1 MASTQQK
8 FPNDPIFTQFR
19 RLSTEKPGDF
29 IHDDHHGIDA
39 GYGHLIRD
47 IKHLCHVLQEHLPR
61 SSFNE
66 NGTFHE
72 PATSIAFHALSG
84 YCFIVSFFAI
94 AALGGVCV
102 PLANGL
108 TPDEALYI
116 LNKTKATH
124 ILVDE
129 STFEN
134 ITAVR
139 DHAVNQA
146 GQELNIIT
154 ITRADSE
161 SDATYTPELE
171 INDELT
177 FSPTMGCLVLFTSGT
192 TGPPKGVVLPRRTFY
207 LKPGEFDPTVL
218 YLASS
223 PVHWVGGTGLIDSV
237 LNGEGLHIIKFGS
250 GPDRFWEI
258 LREGKITEM
267 SVSPTLLRELK
278 AYYIENISELPA
290 EDRDKYINGARSLQ
304 AVYTS
309 GSTLHPS
316 TQQFFADLTGMPI
329 INAFGITEM
338 GGGLMLTPSGSAFVE
353 GYVGKLIPGVT
364 VKLSNGDHGEI
375 LAKSPNM
382 FTHYIGDEEATCAA
396 FDDEG
401 FYKTGDHAHRV
412 GDDYYF
418 DGRVSC
424 DWIRF
429 HEYTISVLEVEH
441 CLMDLPY
448 ISESHVLPVLDR
460 EAGGQVAALVRLRKQ
475 DTYRDRSEVV
485 SLRTIRAELA
495 ASGMVSYKLPTLLR
509 VLQDGEQVPLTASGK
524 VMKKECLRN
533 YFNVSGYLPE
543 PYAMDGVEYWGN
555 KLDLDTSSRLFD
567 WGGL

>member
-1 MASTQQK
+1 
-8 FPNDPIFTQFR
+8 
-19 RLSTEKPGDF
+19 
-29 IHDDHHGIDA
+29 
-39 GYGHLIRD
+39 
-47 IKHLCHVLQEHLPR
+47 
-61 SSFNE
+61 
-66 NGTFHE
+66 
-72 PATSIAFHALSG
+72 
-84 YCFIVSFFAI
+84 
-94 AALGGVCV
+94 
-102 PLANGL
+102 
-108 TPDEALYI
+108 
-116 LNKTKATH
+116 
-124 ILVDE
+124 
-129 STFEN
+129 
-134 ITAVR
+134 
-139 DHAVNQA
+139 
-146 GQELNIIT
+146 
-154 ITRADSE
+154 
-161 SDATYTPELE
+161 
-171 INDELT
+171 
-177 FSPTMGCLVLFTSGT
+177 MGCLVLFTSGT

-207 LKPGEFDPTVL
+207 LK
-218 YLASS
+218 
-223 PVHWVGGTGLIDSV
+223 
-237 LNGEGLHIIKFGS
+237 
-250 GPDRFWEI
+250 PDRFWEI